1 MVRLLRRENHVFI
14 LIGLAVAI
22 ATPATTTGSAPTT
35 VCKTQVVIGSIIP
48 TKVCKP
54 LAEWIEDRRS
64 DDPYELQLVENF
76 GVRTLT
82 SWED

>member
-1 MVRLLRRENHVFI
+1 MFI

-22 ATPATTTGSAPTT
+22 ATPATTAASASTT

-54 LAEWIEDRRS
+54 LAQWIDEWRS
-64 DDPYELQLVENF
+64 DDPYEAQLVKNF